1 MLELTFFDSW
11 SQWLIV
17 GAVVFLGQFVYA
29 ALGFGS
35 GMVTITLLTLLYGDV
50 SLFVPFFLLLCI
62 PTELLVSIQDRH
74 RIAFGRTGWLLIFLL
89 PTLVLGSYLLVAS
102 PQSWLAGALGGV
114 IVLLALYYMFF
125 EERLAFRLDWPGAM
139 PLVGML
145 SGLLGGLYGISGPP
159 LIVYFK
165 SRRLDKAAFR
175 VALLS
180 IFLVMSLMR
189 VVTYSALHLYT
200 VAVLVSCAWSLPF
213 SLAGLYL
220 GGKAHHHLPE
230 RLFRRV
236 TSGVLLLSGLLLLAK
251 EIFSR

>member
-1 MLELTFFDSW
+1 MLEWTFFDSW
-11 SQWLIV
+11 SQWLII
-17 GAVVFLGQFVYA
+17 GAAVFLGQFIYA

-35 GMVTITLLTLLYGDV
+35 GMITITLLTLLYGEV

-62 PTELLVSIQDRH
+62 PTELLVSIQDRRH
-74 RIAFGRTGWLLIFLL
+74 IAFHRTGRLLVFIL
-89 PTLVLGSYLLVAS
+89 PTLIGGSYLLAAS
-102 PQSWLAGALGGV
+102 PEDWLAGALGGL
-114 IVLLALYYMFF
+114 IALLALYYMFF
-125 EERLAFRLDWPGAM
+125 EERLTVQLDWPGAA
-139 PLVGML
+139 PLVGTL

-180 IFLVMSLMR
+180 IFLAMSLLR
-189 VVTYSALHLYT
+189 VVTYSVLKLYT
-200 VAVLVSCAWSLPF
+200 LTVVISCIYSLPF

-220 GGKAHHHLPE
+220 GGQAHHHLPE
-230 RLFRRV
+230 RLFRRI

-251 EIFSR
+251 EWINR